1 MSEEADTLRNRPSA
15 PLSAIAAPG
24 AGAVEGGLAE
34 RLAALRKNYEAL
46 LGDKVDAVAQ
56 ALAGVRDRGLLDEL
70 KRAHQLAHR
79 LHGTAGSYGF
89 GPIGSAAGRLELA
102 IVDQLRDP
110 TSDRRWTAI
119 STALAELELE
129 VRPFRRA
136 PAPAELV
143 VPTPRRSAVT
153 GPELPRVASTLLL
166 VTADQALRLQAAQA
180 ATQAL
185 TTVVMAADA
194 AGALLQT
201 RTQPIDAALLDVD
214 PAQPMATI
222 ELARRLRRLPGRLS
236 LPLAFLSREG
246 SLQARV
252 AATHAGASLFLTKP
266 VSDQE
271 LTSAVRQLCNREA
284 RERVRVLLV
293 DDDPHFLEVLR
304 TVLQAEQI
312 DVHTLDDAR
321 RVVEVLDH
329 ISPDLLLVDLMMP
342 GISGCDICRVVRT
355 SPAWQ
360 MLPVVVITADVSPE
374 QRIAA
379 FEAGA
384 DDYLP
389 KPVVTQELLAR
400 LRLRLEHAR
409 LVRERSSRDPLTG
422 VLSRRA
428 FVEAFAAR
436 LADAQRR
443 ADSLALGLIDLDYF
457 KRIND
462 RHGHM
467 AGDRVLAAVG
477 RALDSRLRDADVR
490 GRWGGEEFIV
500 ALPSVDL
507 PTAGAIIGRLREE
520 LASSTFIDDQGAAFS
535 GGLSAGVSLFPQD
548 GHNLDELL
556 AVADRRL
563 YAAKHAGRNRVHTR
577 DEDAAGDPAES
588 P

>member
-1 MSEEADTLRNRPSA
+1 MRSAD
-15 PLSAIAAPG
+15 
-24 AGAVEGGLAE
+24 GGLAE
-34 RLAALRKNYEAL
+34 RLAELRKSYESH
-46 LGDKVDAVAQ
+46 LGEKVDAIAQ
-56 ALAGVRDRGLLDEL
+56 ALAGARDRGLLDEL

-89 GPIGSAAGRLELA
+89 GPLGSAAGELEKA
-102 IVDQLRDP
+102 IVAQLRDP
-110 TSDRRWTAI
+110 TSDRRWSTI
-119 STALAELELE
+119 TTALAELEQE
-129 VRPFRRA
+129 VVPFRQR
-136 PAPAELV
+136 PAPEATPALS
-143 VPTPRRSAVT
+143 PRRSAIT

-166 VTADQALRLQAAQA
+166 VTRDQALRLQTGQA

-185 TTVVMAADA
+185 TTVLTASDPD
-194 AGALLQT
+194 GALLQA
-201 RTQPIDAALLDVD
+201 RTQPIDAVLLDVD
-214 PAQPMATI
+214 PREPMATLD
-222 ELARRLRRLPGRLS
+222 LARRLRRLPGRLS
-236 LPLAFLSREG
+236 LPLAFLSRET

-252 AATHAGASLFLTKP
+252 AAAHAGACLFLSRP
-266 VSDQE
+266 ASDQE
-271 LTSAVRQLCNREA
+271 LTTAVRQLCNREA

-293 DDDPHFLEVLR
+293 DDDPHFLEVLQ
-304 TVLQAEQI
+304 TVLRAERI
-312 DVHTLDDAR
+312 EVHTLDDAR

-329 ISPDLLLVDLMMP
+329 IAPDLLLIDLMMP
-342 GISGCDICRVVRT
+342 GISGCEICRVVRAN
-355 SPAWQ
+355 PAWQ
-360 MLPVVVITADVSPE
+360 MLPVIVVTADASPE

-389 KPVVTQELLAR
+389 KPIVTQELLAR

-422 VLSRRA
+422 VLARRA

-443 ADSLALGLIDLDYF
+443 GDNLALGLIDLDHF

-462 RHGHM
+462 RHGHL
-467 AGDRVLAAVG
+467 AGDRVLAAMG
-477 RALDSRLRDADVR
+477 RALDARLRDADVR

-500 ALPSVDL
+500 ALPEVDL
-507 PTAGAIIGRLREE
+507 PTAQTILCRLKDD
-520 LASSTFIDDQGAAFS
+520 LASATFVDDAGAAFA
-535 GGLSAGVSLFPQD
+535 GGFSAGISLFPQD

-563 YAAKHAGRNRVHTR
+563 YAAKHAGRNRV
-577 DEDAAGDPAES
+577 DAGEQEATSAAES